1 MWQKIASGIL
11 HYRIACIT
19 LLAIVTVFMVFEARH
34 AEMTY
39 NFGRTIPV
47 DNPKYETY
55 QHFLSKFGE
64 DGNVMVIGVQPDNL
78 FDEHFFNS
86 WNQLAYEIKKING
99 VADVLWLGKSFNL
112 VNDTLNGKI
121 KIAQIFPDQITSQQ
135 QLDSLKNIFLNLPF
149 YAGRFYNPKTQSTLM
164 AVSIEKKIL
173 DSPERVRVVQ
183 EIQDRGNAF
192 AELNKLDVHYSG
204 LPLIRTVMAT
214 QVAGEL
220 KLFLLLAAIVT
231 GIVLFLLM
239 RSFSAVIFSLLVVGT
254 AVIWT
259 LGIIVLLGYKISL
272 LTGLMP
278 PLTVVIGITN
288 CVYLL
293 NKYHIEFLKL
303 NDKNSALQR
312 MVERIGLATLFT
324 NLTAAIGFGVFY
336 LTQSEILKEF
346 GIVAFL
352 SITSIFIISIILIPC
367 VFSFLPAP
375 KTKQTVYLDFKSLN
389 WLISKFE
396 ILVLHHRRKIY
407 TAALLLILISAFGIS
422 KLNSTG
428 YIVDDLPHRDKIYT
442 DLQFFQDQFNGVM
455 PLEVMVEG
463 KEKNALKRH
472 NVLQKIDQLQDTLAK
487 YPVFAK
493 PLSIVEAI
501 KFVNQAKAGGNSEM
515 YALNNGGGLF
525 GGIDKNA
532 IIFSYLTKL
541 KEKNL
546 VSAFVDS
553 NAQTTRI
560 SFNMKD
566 IGSDSMNKLFAKIQ
580 PQVNSIFD
588 TTKYKV
594 SLTGTSVI
602 FLEGSKFIIN
612 GLWHSLL
619 LAFLLIAIC
628 MGYLFRSARMI
639 LISVLPNLVPLCIT
653 AGIMGYFHIPLKP
666 STVLVFSV
674 AFGIAID
681 NAIRFLA
688 KYEQELRRHHGDVQE
703 TVLLAMHEAGI
714 SIIYTSFILFFGF
727 IIFTASK
734 FGGTFYL
741 GLLTSIT
748 LVVAMFNNLLLLPSL
763 LITFKNWIGKKHARQ
778 PADIILED
786 EFVMKE
792 SEDIPAIN
800 SQKNT

>member
-11 HYRIACIT
+11 RYRVACIV
-19 LLAIVTVFMVFEARH
+19 LLAIVTIFMAFQARH

-39 NFGRTIPV
+39 NFIRAIPV

-55 QHFLSKFGE
+55 QHFLDKFGE
-64 DGNVMVIGVQPDNL
+64 DGNVMVIGVQPENL
-78 FDEHFFNS
+78 FDQDFFNS
-86 WNQLAYEIKKING
+86 WNQLAYQVKKING
-99 VADVLWLGKSFNL
+99 VSEVLWLGKSFNL
-112 VNDTLNGKI
+112 VNDTSNGKI
-121 KIAQIFPDQITSQQ
+121 KIVPIFPEQITSQA
-135 QLDSLKNIFLNLPF
+135 QLDSLRNIFLNLPF
-149 YAGRFYNPKTQSTLM
+149 YAGRFYNRKTQSTLM
-164 AVSIEKKIL
+164 AVSIDKKIL
-173 DSPERVRVVQ
+173 DSPDRLRVVQ

-192 AELNKLDVHYSG
+192 ASLNKLDVHYSG
-204 LPLIRTVMAT
+204 LPLIRTIMAT

-220 KLFLLLAAIVT
+220 KLFLMLATIVT

-239 RSFSAVIFSLLVVGT
+239 RSLSAVVFSLLVVGA

-259 LGIIVLLGYKISL
+259 LGIIVLLGYKITL

-303 NDKNSALQR
+303 NDKQSALQR
-312 MVERIGLATLFT
+312 TVERIGLATLFT

-346 GIVAFL
+346 GIIAFL

-367 VFSFLPAP
+367 MFSFLPAP
-375 KTKQTVYLDFKSLN
+375 KTKQTVYLDYKSLN

-396 ILVLHHRRKIY
+396 TLVLHYRKFIY
-407 TAALLLILISAFGIS
+407 GVVILLVLIFAFGIS
-422 KLNSTG
+422 KLTSTG
-428 YIVDDLPHRDKIYT
+428 YIVDDIPHRDKIYK
-442 DLQFFQDQFNGVM
+442 DLEFFQDQFNGVM

-463 KEKNALKRH
+463 KEKNSLKKH
-472 NVLQKIDQLQDTLAK
+472 NVLQKINQLQDTLSR

-501 KFVNQAKAGGNSEM
+501 KFVNQAKAGGDSSM
-515 YALNNGGGLF
+515 YALDNGGGLF

-546 VSAFVDS
+546 VSSFVDS

-566 IGSDSMNKLFAKIQ
+566 IGSDSMSKLFSKIE
-580 PQVNSIFD
+580 PQVNAIFD
-588 TTKYKV
+588 TSKYKV

-619 LAFLLIAIC
+619 LAFLLIALC

-653 AGIMGYFHIPLKP
+653 AGLMGYCHIPLKP
-666 STVLVFSV
+666 STVLIFSV

-688 KYEQELRRHHGDVQE
+688 KYEQELRRHNWDVQE
-703 TVLLAMHEAGI
+703 TVLLAMHEAGV
-714 SIIYTSFILFFGF
+714 SIITHQSYCFLASSYSPYQNSEVQ
-727 IIFTASK
+727 FT
-734 FGGTFYL
+734 
-741 GLLTSIT
+741 
-748 LVVAMFNNLLLLPSL
+748 
-763 LITFKNWIGKKHARQ
+763 
-778 PADIILED
+778 
-786 EFVMKE
+786 
-792 SEDIPAIN
+792 
-800 SQKNT
+800 